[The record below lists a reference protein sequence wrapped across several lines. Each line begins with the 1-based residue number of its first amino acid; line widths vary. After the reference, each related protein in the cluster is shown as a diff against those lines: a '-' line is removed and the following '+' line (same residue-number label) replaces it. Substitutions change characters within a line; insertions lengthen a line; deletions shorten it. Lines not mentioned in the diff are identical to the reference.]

1 MKLLLLASVFV
12 SLNALAVD
20 VACFTDRPLT
30 TPNGKV
36 TAVVLTNIDG
46 PDMGEYALRA
56 TLPDQNTLV
65 AFELSA
71 DGKEMQAGFSNECD
85 NLYTVSFPA
94 NQFKSFTEDDPTI
107 TPMRGRIDYTDA
119 ADGKSTVT
127 MLCRRI

>member
-1 MKLLLLASVFV
+1 MKLLLLATAFL

-30 TPNGKV
+30 TPNEKV

-56 TLPDQNTLV
+56 TLPDQDTLV

-71 DGKEMQAGFSNECD
+71 DGKEMQAGFSNQCD
-85 NLYTVSFPA
+85 NEYTISFPA
-94 NQFKSFTEDDPTI
+94 KQFKSFTEDDPTI
-107 TPMRGRIDYTDA
+107 APMRGRIDYTDS
-119 ADGKSTVT
+119 DGGKSAVT
-127 MLCRRI
+127 MICRRI